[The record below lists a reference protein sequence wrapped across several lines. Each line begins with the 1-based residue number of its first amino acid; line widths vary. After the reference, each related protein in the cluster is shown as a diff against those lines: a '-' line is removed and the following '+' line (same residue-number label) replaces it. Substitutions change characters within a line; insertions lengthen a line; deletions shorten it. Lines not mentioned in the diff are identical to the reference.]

1 MALDLKG
8 SYFSIGNPL
17 LAFLRWVNP
26 YRYRETVNL
35 NGHELQ
41 VSWTRRA
48 DKALR
53 QRSQPLL
60 VEMQLYFSC
69 VVQKRVL
76 FHVESEHEYV
86 PVSDSFKVCFRP
98 VEALSCDPE
107 HFAKHHPVKRQ
118 FSSRSATR
126 MFPTRLSIDH
136 VKGGWHGEFF
146 I

>member
-1 MALDLKG
+1 MAIDLRG
-8 SYFSIGNPL
+8 SYFAIHNPL
-17 LAFLRWVNP
+17 STLARWLHP

-53 QRSQPLL
+53 QRRQPLL
-60 VEMQLYFSC
+60 TEMQLYFSC

-76 FHVESEHEYV
+76 FHDVDDNNYV
-86 PVSDSFKVCFRP
+86 AVNEQLQVCFRP
-98 VEALSCDPE
+98 VQALSCDPE
-107 HFAKHHPVKRQ
+107 QFAKQHPVKGQ
-118 FSSRSATR
+118 FSSPAATR
-126 MFPTRLSIDH
+126 MFPTRLSFDYI
-136 VKGGWHGEFF
+136 KGQWQGMFS

>member
-1 MALDLKG
+1 MAIDLRG
-8 SYFSIGNPL
+8 SYFAIVSPLAVLMRWLNPH
-17 LAFLRWVNP
+17 AHVK
-26 YRYRETVNL
+26 TITL
-35 NGHELQ
+35 NGHDIE

-53 QRSQPLL
+53 QRTEPLL
-60 VEMQLYFSC
+60 AEMQLYFSC

-76 FHVESEHEYV
+76 FHTESEHKYV
-86 PVSDSFKVCFRP
+86 SVSDGLKVCFRP

-107 HFAKHHPVKRQ
+107 HFAEHHPVKRQ

-126 MFPTRLSIDH
+126 MFPKRCSIDY
-136 VKGGWHGEFF
+136 VKGQWQGEFS

>member
-1 MALDLKG
+1 MAVDLRG

-17 LAFLRWVNP
+17 ARMFGWLHP
-26 YRYRETVNL
+26 YKYRQTVSL
-35 NGHELQ
+35 NGHTLQ
-41 VSWTRRA
+41 VSWTHRA
-48 DKALR
+48 ETALR

-76 FHVESEHEYV
+76 FCSETEQEYV
-86 PVSDSFKVCFRP
+86 PVSDNLKVCFRP

-107 HFAKHHPVKRQ
+107 QFAAQHPVKRQ
-118 FSSRSATR
+118 LSSRFATR
-126 MFPTRLSIDH
+126 MFPARLSLDH
-136 VKGGWHGEFF
+136 VKGQWQGEFS

>member
-1 MALDLKG
+1 MALDLRG

-17 LAFLRWVNP
+17 IILLRWFNP
-26 YRYRETVNL
+26 YRYRETINL

-76 FHVESEHEYV
+76 FHTESEHEYV
-86 PVSDSFKVCFRP
+86 PVSNNLKVCFRP
-98 VEALSCDPE
+98 VEALSCAPE

-118 FSSRSATR
+118 FSSHAATR
-126 MFPTRLSIDH
+126 MFPTRLSLDH
-136 VKGGWHGEFF
+136 VRGRWQGEFS